1 MSYRPRLAF
10 VATAAVTL
18 LALSGCAPA
27 TDVAEKP
34 PVEVEVEAGAF
45 PVSIP
50 HAFGETEIGAEPDRV
65 VTLGWGSTDAAIAV
79 GVVPVGMEAQSYGG
93 DENGVLPWVAE
104 ALDALDAETPTVI
117 PSTVEEP
124 AYEQIAEQA
133 PDLILAVYSGIT
145 EEQYNL
151 LTAIAPT
158 VAYPDAPWATPWTE
172 VLSTVGTALGK
183 TAEAETVLQEIATVT
198 AEQSIEHPEL
208 AGKTVAAVAD
218 SGGTFYVYK
227 GADSRVDFLFDL
239 GLEDAPAVEELANGD
254 SSFYYELSY
263 EELDKLDSDILV
275 SYSDTEEA
283 AETFLSSSYAQT
295 IPAVARGSVASVV
308 GVELIAAVSPPSA
321 LSLTWGIEDYVALL
335 SQAAK
340 AADAAGNEA
349 E

>member
-1 MSYRPRLAF
+1 MSYRPRLALL
-10 VATAAVTL
+10 AAAAVTV

-27 TDVAEKP
+27 ADDAETP
-34 PVEVEVEAGAF
+34 SAQPDSSAF
-45 PVSIP
+45 PVSLA
-50 HAFGETEIGAEPDRV
+50 HAFGETEIEAAPERV

-104 ALDALDAETPTVI
+104 ALDGLGAETPAII

-124 AYEQIAEQA
+124 AYEEIAEQA

-145 EEQYNL
+145 EEQYDL
-151 LTAIAPT
+151 LSEIAPT

-172 VLSTVGTALGK
+172 VVTTVGEALGK
-183 TAEAETVLQEIATVT
+183 TAEAEAVLEDISTIT
-198 AEQSIEHPEL
+198 AEQAEAHPEL

-218 SGGTFYVYK
+218 SGGKFYVYK

-239 GLEDAPAVEELANGD
+239 GLADAPAVEELASGE

-275 SYSDTEEA
+275 SYSDTQEA
-283 AETFLSSSYAQT
+283 ADTFLNSSYAKT
-295 IPAVARGSVASVV
+295 IPAVANGAVASVV

-335 SQAAK
+335 SEAAT
-340 AADAAGNEA
+340 AAE
-349 E
+349 

>member
-1 MSYRPRLAF
+1 MSHRPRLAIL
-10 VATAAVTL
+10 AAAAVTA
-18 LALSGCAPA
+18 LALSGCATTNDAADGPA
-27 TDVAEKP
+27 TETAS
-34 PVEVEVEAGAF
+34 GAF
-45 PVSIP
+45 PVSVA
-50 HAFGETEIGAEPDRV
+50 HAFGETEIDAAPERV
-65 VTLGWGSTDAAIAV
+65 VTLGWGSTDAAIAL

-104 ALDALDAETPTVI
+104 ALDEQGAETPAII

-145 EEQYNL
+145 EEQYDL
-151 LTAIAPT
+151 LSEIAPT

-172 VLSTVGTALGK
+172 VVTTVGTALGK
-183 TAEAETVLQEIATVT
+183 TAEADTVLDEIAGIT
-198 AEQSIEHPEL
+198 AEQAEAHPEL

-218 SGGTFYVYK
+218 SGGKFYVYK
-227 GADSRVDFLFDL
+227 AADSRVDFLFDL
-239 GLEDAPAVEELANGD
+239 GLVDAPAVEELATGD

-275 SYSDTEEA
+275 SYSDTQEA
-283 AETFLSSSYAQT
+283 ADTFLNSSYAQT
-295 IPAVARGSVASVV
+295 IPAVANGAVASVV
-308 GVELIAAVSPPSA
+308 GTELIAAVSPPSA

-335 SQAAK
+335 SEAA
-340 AADAAGNEA
+340 AAA

>member
-1 MSYRPRLAF
+1 MSYRPRLALM
-10 VATAAVTL
+10 ATAAITA

-27 TDVAEKP
+27 SDASGGTAPES
-34 PVEVEVEAGAF
+34 ETGAF
-45 PVSIP
+45 PVSIG
-50 HAFGETEIGAEPDRV
+50 HAFGETEIPEAPERV

-93 DENGVLPWVAE
+93 DENGVLPWVAD
-104 ALDALDAETPTVI
+104 ALEDLDAETPAII

-145 EEQYNL
+145 EEQYDL
-151 LTAIAPT
+151 LSEIAPT

-172 VLSTVGTALGK
+172 VVTTVGEALGK
-183 TAEAETVLQEIATVT
+183 SDEAATVLDDIEKETAAQAEA
-198 AEQSIEHPEL
+198 HPEL

-218 SGGTFYVYK
+218 SGGKFYVYK

-239 GLEDAPAVEELANGD
+239 GLVNAPAVDELANGD

-275 SYSDTEEA
+275 SYSDTEATEA
-283 AETFLSSSYAQT
+283 TFLDSSYAQT
-295 IPAVARGSVASVV
+295 IPAVANGAVASVV

-321 LSLTWGIEDYVALL
+321 LSLPWGIEDYMAIL
-335 SQAAK
+335 SE
-340 AADAAGNEA
+340 AAGA
-349 E
+349 VK